1 MNVVPIREGGRTS
14 FAVQVRLRRAVTPAE
29 EQAFER
35 RVIDWLASRGLS
47 AEGGG
52 QLEFAVLS
60 DRELTA
66 TDQADLLIALID
78 DVAVRPARIGHLVT
92 EGDPIT
98 EATSGMVW
106 VEGDRQNHLVAAVQT
121 LYEARRLDG
130 EGFLAA
136 IGGFVYRANDSMRPA
151 Q

>member
-29 EQAFER
+29 EQGFER
-35 RVIDWLASRGLS
+35 RIIDWLTPRGLC
-47 AEGGG
+47 AEGG
-52 QLEFAVLS
+52 QLAFTVLS

-78 DVAVRPARIGHLVT
+78 DSAVRLARIGHLAT

-106 VEGDRQNHLVAAVQT
+106 VEGDRQDHLVAAART

>member
-1 MNVVPIREGGRTS
+1 MNVVPIREDGQTS
-14 FAVQVRLRRAVTPAE
+14 FAVRVSLRRAVTPAE

-35 RVIDWLASRGLS
+35 RVTDWLAPRGLCS
-47 AEGGG
+47 EGG
-52 QLEFAVLS
+52 QLAFAVLS
-60 DRELTA
+60 ERELTA
-66 TDQADLLIALID
+66 TDQADMLIALID
-78 DVAVRPARIGHLVT
+78 DAAVRLARIGHLVT
-92 EGDPIT
+92 EGDQIT

-106 VEGDRQNHLVAAVQT
+106 VEGDRQDHLVAAART

>member
-1 MNVVPIREGGRTS
+1 MNVVPIQEDGRTT
-14 FAVQVRLRRAVTPAE
+14 FAVQVRLRRAVAPAE

-35 RVIDWLASRGLS
+35 RVIDWLTPRGLS
-47 AEGGG
+47 AEGG
-52 QLEFAVLS
+52 QLAFAVLS

-78 DVAVRPARIGHLVT
+78 DATVRLARVGHLVT

-106 VEGDRQNHLVAAVQT
+106 VEGDRQDHLLAAART

-136 IGGFVYRANDSMRPA
+136 IGGFMYRANDSMRSG